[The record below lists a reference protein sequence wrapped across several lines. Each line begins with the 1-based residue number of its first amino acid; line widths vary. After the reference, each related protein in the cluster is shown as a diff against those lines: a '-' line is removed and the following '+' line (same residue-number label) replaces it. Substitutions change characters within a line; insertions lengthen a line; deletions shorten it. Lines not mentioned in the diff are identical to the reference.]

1 MSITGSLVVFV
12 CLWWIVFFA
21 MLPID
26 VNREKKDNIEGVDPG
41 APENPKIL
49 KKIVLSTAITSI
61 IFIII
66 YLLVKY
72 EYFNLRN
79 LLTNVFFKIFYTNF
93 KK

>member
-49 KKIVLSTAITSI
+49 KKIVISTAITSI

-66 YLLVKY
+66 NLLVKY

-79 LLTNVFFKIFYTNF
+79 FIN
-93 KK
+93 

>member
-26 VNREKKDNIEGVDPG
+26 VNREKKGNIEGVDPG

-61 IFIII
+61 IFIIV

-79 LLTNVFFKIFYTNF
+79 FIN
-93 KK
+93 

>member
-26 VNREKKDNIEGVDPG
+26 VNREKKDNSEGVDPG

-79 LLTNVFFKIFYTNF
+79 FIN
-93 KK
+93 